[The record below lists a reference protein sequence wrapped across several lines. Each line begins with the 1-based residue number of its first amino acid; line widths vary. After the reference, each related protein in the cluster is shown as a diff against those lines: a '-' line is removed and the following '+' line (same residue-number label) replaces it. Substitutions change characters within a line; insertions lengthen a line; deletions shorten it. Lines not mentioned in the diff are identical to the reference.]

1 MKKSK
6 FLFPMDLQTFA
17 GGEESV
23 ALTLLNEIVNE
34 AIGPFLLL
42 TSVVPLK
49 IL

>member
-23 ALTLLNEIVNE
+23 ALTLLNGALDGI
-34 AIGPFLLL
+34 
-42 TSVVPLK
+42 TM
-49 IL
+49 